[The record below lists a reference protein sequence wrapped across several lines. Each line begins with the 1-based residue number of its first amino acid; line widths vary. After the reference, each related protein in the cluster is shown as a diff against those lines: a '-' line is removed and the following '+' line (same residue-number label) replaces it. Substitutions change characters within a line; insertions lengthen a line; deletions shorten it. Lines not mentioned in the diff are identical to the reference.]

1 MNKSTRSTN
10 IFLKNYIKKLS
21 KHTINLYLKYSKVN
35 SNKFSRSIN
44 VNGKSRKQNNRI
56 AEEFNKYFT
65 NLGPNM
71 GSKIEN
77 TSKTF
82 EDFIF
87 PVQKNMEYRDRNFE
101 EFKKSFKL
109 VKSNKAAGHDG
120 IASSLIIK
128 VYDEISYSSIVY
140 DFPRFI

>member
-1 MNKSTRSTN
+1 MNKSTRSIN

-35 SNKFSRSIN
+35 SNKCPRSIN
-44 VNGKSRKQNNRI
+44 VNGKSRKQNSRI

-101 EFKKSFKL
+101 EFKKAFKL
-109 VKSNKAAGHDG
+109 
-120 IASSLIIK
+120 
-128 VYDEISYSSIVY
+128 
-140 DFPRFI
+140 